1 MFLKD
6 IYNKISAVKPI
17 MTDQVL
23 SGIKLDYMPRLPQN
37 LQVAIGCIGSGFI
50 MADCQLVAYRNAGF
64 NPVAIASRNRAN
76 SQEVAE
82 RHGIKKVYDNYV
94 QLLNDE
100 TIEVV
105 DIAVPPNLQLQIIRE
120 AVKQNDHIRGILAQ
134 KPLGVSFAEAKEIV
148 KLCADAGVVLGVNQ
162 NMRYDQS
169 IRACKSLLN
178 QGVLGR
184 PVFASIDMRA
194 IPHFMDWQ
202 QELGW
207 ATLRTMSIH
216 HLDAFRYLFGDPVR
230 VYASVAEDPR
240 SAKKFKYEDGIAL
253 YILEY
258 ENGFRASAWD
268 DIWTG
273 PAREGAEAD
282 IYINWRV
289 EGTEGMAKGTI
300 GWPSYP
306 EPTPSTLDFTSTQYG
321 REWFQPRWSE
331 VWFPDAF
338 AGPMAQLL
346 CAIEDGTEPEI
357 SGKDNLKTMA
367 LVEACYTSF
376 KEHRAVAINEILYS

>member
-1 MFLKD
+1 MD
-6 IYNKISAVKPI
+6 N
-17 MTDQVL
+17 VL
-23 SGIKLDYMPRLPQN
+23 PGIKLDYLPRLPKN
-37 LQVAIGCIGSGFI
+37 TEMGIGCIGSGFI

-76 SQEVAE
+76 SQVVAD
-82 RHGIKKVYDNYV
+82 RHQIKKVYDDYK
-94 QLLNDE
+94 QLLADPAVE
-100 TIEVV
+100 IL
-105 DIAVPPNLQLQIIRE
+105 DIAVPPNIQLPIIRE
-120 AVKQNDHIRGILAQ
+120 AVKHNDHIHGILAQ
-134 KPLGVSFAEAKEIV
+134 KPLGVSYNEALEIV
-148 KLCADAGVVLGVNQ
+148 KLCADAGIALGVNQ

-169 IRACKSLLN
+169 IRACKSAID
-178 QGVLGR
+178 QGFLGR

-216 HLDAFRYLFGDPVR
+216 HLDTFRYLFGDPAR

-240 SAKKFKYEDGIAL
+240 SAKRFKYEDGIAL

-258 ENGFRASAWD
+258 DNGFRASAWD

-273 PAREGAEAD
+273 PSREGAAAD

-300 GWPSYP
+300 GWPKYP
-306 EPTPSTLDFTSTQYG
+306 EPTPSTIDFTSTHYG
-321 REWFQPRWSE
+321 EQWFKPRWNE

-338 AGPMAQLL
+338 AGPMA
-346 CAIEDGTEPEI
+346 
-357 SGKDNLKTMA
+357 
-367 LVEACYTSF
+367 
-376 KEHRAVAINEILYS
+376 